1 MQNIITLSTPI
12 EITIP
17 SLHPKGEARNVTLKN
32 LRLDFLIDAKRQ
44 LILANIIELRRPFAL
59 YSLLEFANH
68 AGDSDEQHLNRFKE
82 LMGKDKKAF
91 LQSIANQT
99 GEIKALAVPLQIQNA
114 YDTAVAAFETLSLGK
129 QALWE
134 PVRQA
139 VAKAI
144 LKGDIA
150 TAVEILTTVPALYE
164 EAEEDRQKFLALF
177 VQE

>member
-17 SLHPKGEARNVTLKN
+17 SHHPMGETRNVTLKN
-32 LRLDFLIDAKRQ
+32 LRVNFSVDSKRQ
-44 LILANIIELRRPFAL
+44 LILANVLELRRAVAL
-59 YSLLEFANH
+59 YSLLEFADH
-68 AGDSDEQHLNRFKE
+68 AGDSDQQHLARFTA
-82 LMGKDKKAF
+82 LMDQDKKAF
-91 LQSIANQT
+91 LQSIADQK
-99 GEIKALAVPLQIQNA
+99 GEIKAPAVPPQIQAA
-114 YDTAVAAFETLSLGK
+114 YDAAVAAFETLSLGK

-144 LKGDIA
+144 LKGDMA

-164 EAEEDRQKFLALF
+164 DAEEDRQKFLALF
-177 VQE
+177 AE